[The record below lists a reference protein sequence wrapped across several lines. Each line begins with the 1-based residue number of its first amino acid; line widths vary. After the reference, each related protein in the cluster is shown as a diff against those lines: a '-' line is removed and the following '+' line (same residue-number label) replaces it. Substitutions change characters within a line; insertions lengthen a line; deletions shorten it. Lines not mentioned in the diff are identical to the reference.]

1 MDKIESP
8 NGLLKY
14 LREKK
19 GFYKKNRA
27 SHVELVLGYVSKI
40 MEQLNIEDKGD
51 MLQYAAV
58 LHDIGRTHKVIEKY
72 SEEPHEICGAKYLLN
87 KKKGKEILDKC
98 GLKDD
103 AECIA
108 EYIRFHKTGKKDNK
122 NSYIIMAA
130 DKLAHYD
137 KKSEKCDES
146 LFAIEMIPYED
157 IKRCAISMAK
167 DIALKHERE
176 RSKSKK
182 KKDK

>member
-1 MDKIESP
+1 MNKIESP
-8 NGLLKY
+8 DELLEY

-19 GFYKKNRA
+19 GFYGKKRA
-27 SHVELVLGYVSKI
+27 NHVELVLGYVIKI
-40 MEQLNIEDKGD
+40 MEQLNIDDKGEI
-51 MLQYAAV
+51 LQYAAV
-58 LHDIGRTHKVIEKY
+58 LHDMGRTDKVIKKY
-72 SEEPHEICGAKYLLN
+72 SEEPHEVYGAEYLLD
-87 KKKGKEILDKC
+87 KKKGIEILDKC

-108 EYIRFHKTGKKDNK
+108 EYIRFHRTGKIDNK

-137 KKSEKCDES
+137 KKPKRCDES
-146 LFAIEMIPYED
+146 LSAIELIPYED

-176 RSKSKK
+176 KSKSKK
-182 KKDK
+182 